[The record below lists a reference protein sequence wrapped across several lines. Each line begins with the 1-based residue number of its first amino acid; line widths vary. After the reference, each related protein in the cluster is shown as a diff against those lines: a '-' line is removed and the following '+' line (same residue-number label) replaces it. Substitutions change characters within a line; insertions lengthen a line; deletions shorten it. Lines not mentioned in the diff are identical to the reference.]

1 MKKWLIPGLAQGRQ
15 KTGLEHL
22 LCACKL
28 RKKIL
33 KRMIEMCQQNTEVS
47 LKINP
52 TGQIKDNL
60 SNKIMII
67 KNYNPLS
74 KTGNHELALIHIN

>member
-1 MKKWLIPGLAQGRQ
+1 
-15 KTGLEHL
+15 
-22 LCACKL
+22 
-28 RKKIL
+28 
-33 KRMIEMCQQNTEVS
+33 MIEMCQQNTEVS
-47 LKINP
+47 LKKNP